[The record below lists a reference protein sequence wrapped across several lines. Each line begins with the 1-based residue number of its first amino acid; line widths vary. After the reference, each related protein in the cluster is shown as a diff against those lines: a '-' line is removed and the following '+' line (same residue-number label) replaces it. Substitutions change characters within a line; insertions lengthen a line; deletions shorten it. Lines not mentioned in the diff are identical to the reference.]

1 MSAETIKFFAKETR
15 LGKKLDSLN
24 RHLISRLLETG
35 KDYEEI
41 RSSRTKGLSPKN
53 PIDTLH
59 RNGNL
64 TKEEAHAGKRYQ
76 KDFAISN
83 KSHHSRPTYEIRS
96 TTPDIDYYTD
106 DQLKASKRV
115 WEIRNLLL
123 QKQTKKE
130 GHKIIDLKYLKVLEC
145 VFEKEQ
151 STRAWEA
158 NLKMNKLVVERKVKE
173 ICQFLDEYYEDK
185 KPTFFDEVKK
195 VVDTY
200 PR

>member
-1 MSAETIKFFAKETR
+1 MSAETIKFFAKEAR
-15 LGKKLDSLN
+15 LGRKLDSLN

-41 RSSRTKGLSPKN
+41 RSSRSKGLSPKN
-53 PIDTLH
+53 PIDTLYK
-59 RNGNL
+59 NGNL

-76 KDFAISN
+76 KDFAVSN

-123 QKQTKKE
+123 QKQTKKA

-158 NLKMNKLVVERKVKE
+158 NLKMNKLAVERKVKE
-173 ICQFLDEYYEDK
+173 ICEFLEEYYNK
-185 KPTFFDEVKK
+185 KPTFFDENAKK

-200 PR
+200 PH